1 MLFEFWIETCKR
13 VFFSSLVSFN
23 NTNWCSTQYLILYW
37 RILLFMRGR
46 WWWVGVINRRSM
58 SNNLSE
64 ENWKWGIDRW
74 DELRHFKVAKMFEC
88 ASAVFFLKSKDDAML
103 SSPASLKQ
111 TANDVKRRRDK
122 KIPQTRLLAK
132 YKTAQY
138 EYYVWYT

>member
-1 MLFEFWIETCKR
+1 
-13 VFFSSLVSFN
+13 
-23 NTNWCSTQYLILYW
+23 
-37 RILLFMRGR
+37 
-46 WWWVGVINRRSM
+46 
-58 SNNLSE
+58 
-64 ENWKWGIDRW
+64 
-74 DELRHFKVAKMFEC
+74 
-88 ASAVFFLKSKDDAML
+88 ML

>member
-1 MLFEFWIETCKR
+1 
-13 VFFSSLVSFN
+13 
-23 NTNWCSTQYLILYW
+23 
-37 RILLFMRGR
+37 
-46 WWWVGVINRRSM
+46 
-58 SNNLSE
+58 
-64 ENWKWGIDRW
+64 
-74 DELRHFKVAKMFEC
+74 MFEC